1 MYPDQAIYSGILVQR
16 EKMGWIRLG
25 RERDKRGPSTK
36 WEQVAE
42 GLKVASGRNTGAREG
57 WLGKPGSYSVHFQL
71 ERQNRRTEGP
81 EEEKGQKVEANE
93 AH

>member
-1 MYPDQAIYSGILVQR
+1 MYPDQAIYPGILVQR
-16 EKMGWIRLG
+16 ENVIELGWV
-25 RERDKRGPSTK
+25 ERDKRGTHTE
-36 WEQVAE
+36 WEQVAK
-42 GLKVASGRNTGAREG
+42 GLKVASGRNMSDREG
-57 WLGKPGSYSVHFQL
+57 QRGKPSSYSVHLQL